1 MANTSTI
8 LNRLIASLTIADPSW
23 DTSVGSA
30 TYKILESVAN
40 ELAVVAN
47 NSTLQTYSFS
57 AIGKSGT
64 ELDAFV
70 NLWGITRQLGTRS
83 VGTVTFSLPAASSI
97 NINLPIGT
105 QVSVPASSSST
116 GQNIYFST
124 TSPAIITAGQVEVA
138 VPVTSTLAGSINN
151 AGIGLV
157 NTLSTPIVGYPSV
170 TNYYPMI
177 GGTDPETDSQLQVRW
192 LSTAFNNISGTNDQ
206 FISVISQNANVSA
219 LNIVSAQETANEILQ
234 IVTAI
239 SGGTVATTS
248 GFQLGLTTWA
258 QLAVTSGSLQ
268 ASFLAG
274 SFPANMTI
282 TSGFISTSSSGL
294 LPPASGMNVYY
305 DGNSFNLQ
313 TTYSGW
319 GGPTI
324 SGSLYL
330 NYATYNSTVLS
341 GSSTASGIANV
352 LNSLINLPIGIPNT
366 TVALISGNNSFGTT
380 LSSGIVISG
389 TQLSATISGRQII
402 AGSGTNLVTIT
413 TSGITTFVAS
423 GNGSYAGITISG
435 QTVNY
440 NWNNVVGTISGG
452 SVWQIIMS
460 GIPMLTSSGI
470 GYSSLISSG
479 TTAATL
485 TISGANPGIFVVS
498 GTSIP
503 QVYNGTTVSFN
514 QNIGYNL
521 ILSGQST
528 NLGKYGAINFIT
540 SQLPDVKYVYPEGQ
554 EQIGINLGSANQI
567 LFTNN
572 FDYNYPTSN
581 NPPLIVTLNPTI
593 NNSPYS
599 FTGGYLQMI
608 SEYIPTSSRIVNPT
622 INSNIIDLFIGS
634 TTSNNI
640 TEQIFFNPNITFNGI
655 SGQPYYAGNFAFS
668 NGVNCLSAGISSVV
682 TSGSATGGDWY
693 IPFNSNPV
701 NNFPNQLISGNL
713 PSYVTLGNYNIP
725 IALEYV
731 QFSSNGGAPV
741 TSGLYGTAGSNV
753 LYTTQSISGLCTG
766 IVSISGCNLTAS
778 GYVTFGTYITGLVPG
793 SPNQIQISTVLLSGI
808 LSTNTVSS
816 TWATIAYPVYDITNN
831 AGSILDA
838 TGIAIDAANYA
849 GYQFPIQPPVPT
861 VGIINH
867 YYNSDI
873 PQIDNIAQQSRVI
886 GTNVLARQ
894 AQYLRMIFCLSIV
907 YQSNV
912 NTASVNNNIQSAIIQ
927 YLNQLYFKSTVSFS
941 SIISVVLAVNGVS
954 SARITTASDNP
965 NNYGVQ
971 TVAIDG
977 TILNSYTHDI
987 TLANNQLPLLY
998 GIRTVGFGSS
1008 NF

>member
-1 MANTSTI
+1 MANVNTI
-8 LNRLIASLTIADPSW
+8 LSRLISSLTIADPSW

-47 NSTLQTYSFS
+47 NSTLQTYSYS

-70 NLWGITRQLGTRS
+70 NLWGITRQLGSRS
-83 VGTVTFSLPAASSI
+83 VGSATFSIPAASSI
-97 NINLPIGT
+97 NISIPIGT
-105 QVSVPASSSST
+105 QISVPAGSSST
-116 GQNIYFST
+116 GSNIYFST
-124 TSPAIITAGQVEVA
+124 TSSAIIPAGLTEIEV
-138 VPVTSTLAGSINN
+138 PITSTLTGSINN
-151 AGIGLV
+151 VGIGLI

-170 TNYYPMI
+170 INYKSMI
-177 GGTDPETDSQLQVRW
+177 GGADTETDSQLQVRW

-206 FISVISQNANVSA
+206 FVSVVSQNPNITA

-234 IVTAI
+234 ITTAI
-239 SGGTVATTS
+239 SGGTVSTTS
-248 GFQLGLTTWA
+248 GFQLGLQTWA
-258 QLAVTSGSLQ
+258 QLAVTSGNSQ
-268 ASFLAG
+268 ATPRAG
-274 SFPANMTI
+274 SFAPNMTI
-282 TSGFISTSSSGL
+282 TSGFITASTSGIVPATGGL
-294 LPPASGMNVYY
+294 NVYY
-305 DGNSFNLQ
+305 DGTNFNLIDV
-313 TTYSGW
+313 SGQPVY
-319 GGPTI
+319 PTV

-330 NYATYNSTVLS
+330 NYYTYNATVLS
-341 GSSTASGIANV
+341 GSSTASGVANV

-389 TQLSATISGRQII
+389 TQLSVAISGRQTI

-413 TSGITTFVAS
+413 TSGTTTFSAS

-452 SVWQIIMS
+452 SIWQIIMS
-460 GIPMLTSSGI
+460 GIPMLTGSGV

-485 TISGANPGIFVVS
+485 TISGANPGVFIVS

-503 QVYNGTTVSFN
+503 QVFTGININLN
-514 QNIGYNL
+514 QNIGYN
-521 ILSGQST
+521 IVLSGAST
-528 NLGKYGAINFIT
+528 NNGKYGAINSIT
-540 SQLPDVKYVYPEGQ
+540 SQLPDVKYVYPQGQ
-554 EQIGINLGSANQI
+554 EQIGINLGSANQV
-567 LFTNN
+567 LFTEN
-572 FDYNYPTSN
+572 FDYNYPFST

-593 NNSPYS
+593 NNAPYS
-599 FTGGYLQMI
+599 DTGGYLQMV
-608 SEYIPTSSRIVNPT
+608 SEYIPTSSRIINPT

-634 TTSNNI
+634 TTSNNV
-640 TEQIFFNPNITFNGI
+640 TEQVFYNPNITFNGI
-655 SGQPYYAGNFAFS
+655 SGQPYYAGNFQFADGTS
-668 NGVNCLSAGISSVV
+668 CLAGTNSVV
-682 TSGSATGGDWY
+682 PSGSATGGDWY
-693 IPFNSNPV
+693 IPFNANPV
-701 NNFPNQLISGNL
+701 NNYPNQLISGNL
-713 PSYVTLGNYNIP
+713 PSYVTLGNYNVP
-725 IALEYV
+725 IAVKYV
-731 QFSSNGGAPV
+731 QYSSNGGAPS
-741 TSGLYGTAGSNV
+741 TTGLYGTAGSNV

-766 IVSISGCNLTAS
+766 IVAISGCNLTAS

-793 SPNQIQISTVLLSGI
+793 TPNQIQLSTVLLSGI
-808 LSTNTVSS
+808 VSNSTVNA

-838 TGIAIDAANYA
+838 TGIGIDAANFA
-849 GYQFPIQPPVPT
+849 GYQFPIQPPVST
-861 VGIINH
+861 VGVINH
-867 YYNSDI
+867 YYNSDVS
-873 PQIDNIAQQSRVI
+873 QIDNTVQQSRVI
-886 GTNVLARQ
+886 GTNVLTRQ

-907 YQSNV
+907 YQTSV
-912 NTASVNNNIQSAIIQ
+912 NTATVNNNIQSAIIQ
-927 YLNQLYFKSTVSFS
+927 YLGQLYFKSTVSFS
-941 SIISVVLAVNGVS
+941 SIVTSVLAVNGVA
-954 SARITTASDNP
+954 SARITTPSDNP

-977 TILNSYTHDI
+977 TLLNNYTHDI

-998 GIRTVGFGSS
+998 GIRTVGLGSS